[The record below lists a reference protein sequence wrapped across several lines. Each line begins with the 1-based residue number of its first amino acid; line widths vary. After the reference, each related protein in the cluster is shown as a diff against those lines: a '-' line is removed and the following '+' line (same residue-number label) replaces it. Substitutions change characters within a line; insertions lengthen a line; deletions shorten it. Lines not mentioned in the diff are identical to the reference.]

1 MIFFNSL
8 KIDNPSLLL
17 SHERITFGIKNSQNL
32 TSKFSEY
39 FDLISDFL
47 DDLDQSYEVTVIQEL
62 GGFISVLATFE
73 AAKAKGIDNYFIE
86 PSFFKGRQFFLEN
99 TMQAKKVEIGVANDD
114 AISQAR
120 RSIKFVLQN
129 KSVVIPDKDKHH
141 YSTVLAKVLNLR
153 NFLRLFEKLFYQ
165 FLFRKHFEFGYP
177 IRHVTQHLKML
188 INSARNARYYSDL
201 FMSEKFVYFRFMFR
215 LT

>member
-1 MIFFNSL
+1 MTKCIVFTTLAIYQTKFWIEVGLRFKEIGYNVAFISFDDCSSDIIERNRFDLLRVRGCRKKISTLAAVDFFNSL

-86 PSFFKGRQFFLEN
+86 PSFFKDVSFSRKYY
-99 TMQAKKVEIGVANDD
+99 ASKKSRD
-114 AISQAR
+114 R
-120 RSIKFVLQN
+120 RSW
-129 KSVVIPDKDKHH
+129 
-141 YSTVLAKVLNLR
+141 
-153 NFLRLFEKLFYQ
+153 
-165 FLFRKHFEFGYP
+165 
-177 IRHVTQHLKML
+177 
-188 INSARNARYYSDL
+188 
-201 FMSEKFVYFRFMFR
+201 
-215 LT
+215 